1 LPLPEHQ
8 DAAPAWSRLSDELR
22 ARVGESAFE
31 IWLAPLQP
39 AAFSGELLTL
49 TAPPDTAGW
58 LIGRYGPVIAAAA
71 FAALGDGTR
80 VVIDGHTAGAG
91 AGTGAGAGGGS
102 RQAPDNP
109 RAWGPQRPTAEGVA
123 ERSLNPRYRFEQ
135 FIIGRGNHLAHAAA
149 LAVAENPGQA
159 YNPLFLYAPPGM
171 GKTHLLHAIGNYVSD
186 YSPGAVIRLATAESF
201 TNHFIAA
208 LNARGLAEFKHA
220 YRGADVL
227 LLDDVQFLAS
237 KAKTEEE
244 FFHTFNALY
253 ENGRQLVLTCDRLP
267 RALTA
272 IEQRLRERFE
282 AGLVAEITPP
292 DHATRV
298 AILDKRA
305 ALDGIQ
311 IADPEVLGMI
321 ADRVTDNIRALEG
334 ALIRVVA
341 FHSLT
346 RQPIDP
352 KLTGEVLDAMYPVT
366 LERRPGSRPPGAAG
380 DTAGPLMRRQAGQ
393 PLTIA
398 EIQMTVAA
406 RFGLTVEQLV
416 SSSRT
421 AKVNWP
427 RQLAIQLARDLTGAS
442 LLAIGREF
450 GGRNHATVLHACKRV
465 SERLKTDQQ
474 AVDDLARLRRQL
486 STDPDDRSC

>member
-22 ARVGESAFE
+22 GRVGESAFD

-39 AAFSGELLTL
+39 AAFTGEVLTL

-58 LIGRYGPVIAAAA
+58 LTGRYGPVIAAAA
-71 FAALGDGTR
+71 CAALGDGTR
-80 VVIDGHTAGAG
+80 VVIDGHAATGGAG
-91 AGTGAGAGGGS
+91 PQPPAH
-102 RQAPDNP
+102 RLQAPTP
-109 RAWGPQRPTAEGVA
+109 ERSSAEGPA

-135 FIIGRGNHLAHAAA
+135 FIIGSGNHLAHAAA

-171 GKTHLLHAIGNYVSD
+171 GKTHLLHAIGNYIAD

-208 LNARGLAEFKHA
+208 LNARGLEEFKRS
-220 YRGADVL
+220 YRGADL
-227 LLDDVQFLAS
+227 LLVDDVQFLAS

-298 AILDKRA
+298 AILYKRA
-305 ALDGIQ
+305 ALDDIE
-311 IADPEVLGMI
+311 ISDPEVLDLI
-321 ADRVTDNIRALEG
+321 ADRVVDNIRALEG

-352 KLTGEVLDAMYPVT
+352 KLTAEVLDAMYPVT
-366 LERRPGSRPPGAAG
+366 PERRPGSRPP
-380 DTAGPLMRRQAGQ
+380 AGPAELGRRHPAQ
-393 PLTIA
+393 PPTIA
-398 EIQMTVAA
+398 EIQMTVAD
-406 RFGLTVEQLV
+406 RFGLTVEQLI

-465 SERLKTDQQ
+465 SDRLKTDQQ

>member
-1 LPLPEHQ
+1 MPEHQ

-22 ARVGESAFE
+22 GRVGESAFE

-39 AAFSGELLTL
+39 ASFTGDLLRL
-49 TAPPDTAGW
+49 TAPPDTASW
-58 LIGRYGPVIAAAA
+58 LTGRYGPVIAAAA
-71 FAALGDGTR
+71 CAALGDGTR
-80 VVIDGHTAGAG
+80 VVIDGHTATAG
-91 AGTGAGAGGGS
+91 AGSST
-102 RQAPDNP
+102 APP
-109 RAWGPQRPTAEGVA
+109 SAQTRVFERPSAD
-123 ERSLNPRYRFEQ
+123 RSLNPRYRFEQ

-186 YSPGAVIRLATAESF
+186 FSPGAVIRLATAESF

-208 LNARGLAEFKHA
+208 LNARGLEEFKQS

-227 LLDDVQFLAS
+227 LFDDVQFLAS

-298 AILDKRA
+298 AILCKRA
-305 ALDGIQ
+305 ALDAVE
-311 IADPEVLGMI
+311 IADPEVLEMI
-321 ADRVTDNIRALEG
+321 ADRVVDNIRALEG

-352 KLTGEVLDAMYPVT
+352 KLTAEVLDAMYPVAP
-366 LERRPGSRPPGAAG
+366 ERRPGSRGAG
-380 DTAGPLMRRQAGQ
+380 GAGPLAPRNPAQ
-393 PLTIA
+393 PPTIA
-398 EIQMTVAA
+398 EIQMTVADQ
-406 RFGLTVEQLV
+406 FGLTVAQLV
-416 SSSRT
+416 SSSRA

-427 RQLAIQLARDLTGAS
+427 RQLAIQLARDLTSAS

-465 SERLKTDQQ
+465 SDRLKTDQQ

>member
-1 LPLPEHQ
+1 LQLPEHQ
-8 DAAPAWSRLSDELR
+8 DAAPAWGRLSDELR
-22 ARVGESAFE
+22 GRVGESAFE

-39 AAFSGELLTL
+39 TAFTGELLTL
-49 TAPPDTAGW
+49 TAPPETAGW
-58 LIGRYGPVIAAAA
+58 LTGRYGPVIAAAA
-71 FAALGDGTR
+71 SAALGDGTR
-80 VVIDGHTAGAG
+80 VIIDGHAA
-91 AGTGAGAGGGS
+91 TGATGS
-102 RQAPDNP
+102 TQAPPDP
-109 RAWGPQRPTAEGVA
+109 RARAPHRPAAEGPA

-135 FIIGRGNHLAHAAA
+135 FIIGRGNHLAHAAT

-208 LNARGLAEFKHA
+208 LNARGLEEFKRS
-220 YRGADVL
+220 YRDADVL

-253 ENGRQLVLTCDRLP
+253 DNGRQLVITCDRLP

-298 AILDKRA
+298 AILYKRA
-305 ALDGIQ
+305 ALDGIE
-311 IADPEVLGMI
+311 IADPVVLEMV

-346 RQPIDP
+346 RRPIDP
-352 KLTGEVLDAMYPVT
+352 ELTAEVLDAMYPVAPD
-366 LERRPGSRPPGAAG
+366 RRPGSRPASG
-380 DTAGPLMRRQAGQ
+380 TGPLARRNPAQ
-393 PLTIA
+393 PPTIA
-398 EIQMTVAA
+398 EIQMTVAD
-406 RFGLTVEQLV
+406 RFGLTVDQLI
-416 SSSRT
+416 SSSRA

-442 LLAIGREF
+442 LPAIGREF
-450 GGRNHATVLHACKRV
+450 GGRNHATILHACKRV
-465 SERLKTDQQ
+465 SDRLKTDQQ

-486 STDPDDRSC
+486 STEPDDRSC

>member
-1 LPLPEHQ
+1 MSLPEHQ
-8 DAAPAWSRLSDELR
+8 DAAPAWSKLSDELR
-22 ARVGESAFE
+22 GRVGESAFE
-31 IWLAPLQP
+31 IWLAPLRP
-39 AAFSGELLTL
+39 AAFTGELLTL
-49 TAPPDTAGW
+49 TAPPDTASW
-58 LIGRYGPVIAAAA
+58 LTGRYGPVIAAAA
-71 FAALGDGTR
+71 CAALGDGTR
-80 VVIDGHTAGAG
+80 VVIDGHAATTAAG
-91 AGTGAGAGGGS
+91 S
-102 RQAPDNP
+102 PPAPDIS
-109 RAWGPQRPTAEGVA
+109 RGQGLRPTGEGPA

-208 LNARGLAEFKHA
+208 LNARGLEEFKRS

-298 AILDKRA
+298 AILHKRA
-305 ALDGIQ
+305 ALDNIE
-311 IADPEVLGMI
+311 IAAPEVLEMI
-321 ADRVTDNIRALEG
+321 ADRVVDNIRALEG

-352 KLTGEVLDAMYPVT
+352 KLTAEVLDAMYPIAPD
-366 LERRPGSRPPGAAG
+366 RRPGSRPS
-380 DTAGPLMRRQAGQ
+380 AGPHELARRGLSQ
-393 PLTIA
+393 PPTIA
-398 EIQMTVAA
+398 EIQMTVAG

-465 SERLKTDQQ
+465 SDRLKTDQQ

>member
-1 LPLPEHQ
+1 LSLSEHQ
-8 DAAPAWSRLSDELR
+8 DAASAWRRLSDELR
-22 ARVGESAFE
+22 GRVGESVFE
-31 IWLAPLQP
+31 MWLAPLQP
-39 AAFSGELLTL
+39 SAFTGELLTL

-58 LIGRYGPVIAAAA
+58 VAGRYGPVIAAAA
-71 FAALGDGTR
+71 CAALGEGTG
-80 VVIDGHTAGAG
+80 VVIDDHAAIAAAGAQRARDRPG
-91 AGTGAGAGGGS
+91 
-102 RQAPDNP
+102 P
-109 RAWGPQRPTAEGVA
+109 RAPRRPASDDPAEGP
-123 ERSLNPRYRFEQ
+123 LNPRYRFEQ

-159 YNPLFLYAPPGM
+159 YNPLFLFAPPGM

-208 LNARGLAEFKHA
+208 LNARGLEQFKRA
-220 YRGADVL
+220 YRDADVL

-253 ENGRQLVLTCDRLP
+253 DNGRQLVLTCDRFP

-298 AILDKRA
+298 AILSKRA
-305 ALDGIQ
+305 AVDGIA
-311 IADPEVLGMI
+311 IADPDVLEMI

-346 RQPIDP
+346 RKPIDP
-352 KLTGEVLDAMYPVT
+352 ELTVEVLDAMYPVMP
-366 LERRPGSRPPGAAG
+366 ERRPGSRTAGAAG
-380 DTAGPLMRRQAGQ
+380 DASGPRGRRRPGQ

-398 EIQMTVAA
+398 EIQMVVAE

-416 SSSRT
+416 SSSRA
-421 AKVNWP
+421 AKVTWP
-427 RQLAIQLARDLTGAS
+427 RQLAIALVRDLTGAS
-442 LLAIGREF
+442 LPAIGREF
-450 GGRNHATVLHACKRV
+450 GGRNHTTILHACKRV
-465 SERLKTDQQ
+465 SDRLKTDQQ
-474 AVDDLARLRRQL
+474 AVEDITRLRRQL
-486 STDPDDRSC
+486 STDPDDRGC

>member
-8 DAAPAWSRLSDELR
+8 DAASAWSRLSAELR
-22 ARVGESAFE
+22 GRVGESAFE
-31 IWLAPLQP
+31 IWLAPLRP
-39 AAFSGELLTL
+39 AAFDGETLTL
-49 TAPPDTAGW
+49 TAPPDTAAW
-58 LIGRYGPVIAAAA
+58 LTGRYGPVIAAAA
-71 FAALGDGTR
+71 DAALGDGGR
-80 VVIDGHTAGAG
+80 VVIDGHAVGNPP
-91 AGTGAGAGGGS
+91 AGTRATAAAAAADAHRRELSAGGS
-102 RQAPDNP
+102 
-109 RAWGPQRPTAEGVA
+109 A
-123 ERSLNPRYRFEQ
+123 ERTLNPRYRFEQ

-171 GKTHLLHAIGNYVSD
+171 GKTHLLHAIGNYVAD

-208 LNARGLAEFKHA
+208 LNKRGLDEFKRS
-220 YRGADVL
+220 YRDADVL

-267 RALTA
+267 RALTGL
-272 IEQRLRERFE
+272 EQRLRERFE

-298 AILDKRA
+298 AILYKRA
-305 ALDGIQ
+305 ALDGIEV
-311 IADPEVLGMI
+311 ADPEVLEMV
-321 ADRVTDNIRALEG
+321 AERVTDNIRALEG

-346 RQPIDP
+346 RRPIDP
-352 KLTGEVLDAMYPVT
+352 ELTGEVLDAMYPVAP
-366 LERRPGSRPPGAAG
+366 ERRPGSRPAAG
-380 DTAGPLMRRQAGQ
+380 GRGAGALPARHPAH
-393 PLTIA
+393 PPTIV
-398 EIQMTVAA
+398 EIQATVAD
-406 RFGLTVEQLV
+406 RFGITVEQLI

-421 AKVNWP
+421 AAINWP
-427 RQLAIQLARDLTGAS
+427 RQLAIQLARDLTSAS
-442 LLAIGREF
+442 LPAIGREF

-486 STDPDDRSC
+486 STNPDDRGC

>member
-31 IWLAPLQP
+31 IWLAPLRP
-39 AAFSGELLTL
+39 AAFTGELLTL

-58 LIGRYGPVIAAAA
+58 LTGRYGPVIAAAA
-71 FAALGDGTR
+71 SAALGDGTR
-80 VVIDGHTAGAG
+80 VVIDGHAATA
-91 AGTGAGAGGGS
+91 TGDAQ
-102 RQAPDNP
+102 QATNNP
-109 RAWGPQRPTAEGVA
+109 RAWAPQRPTGEGVA

-208 LNARGLAEFKHA
+208 LNARGLEEFKHS

-227 LLDDVQFLAS
+227 LIDDVQFLAS

-305 ALDGIQ
+305 ALDEIE
-311 IADPEVLGMI
+311 IADPAVLEMI
-321 ADRVTDNIRALEG
+321 ASRVTDNIRALEG

-352 KLTGEVLDAMYPVT
+352 VLTAEVLDAMYPLT
-366 LERRPGSRPPGAAG
+366 PERRPGSRPPGAAG
-380 DTAGPLMRRQAGQ
+380 DQAGPLRNRRVGQA
-393 PLTIA
+393 PTIT
-398 EIQMTVAA
+398 EIQTTVAD

>member
-22 ARVGESAFE
+22 GRVGESAFE

-39 AAFSGELLTL
+39 TAFTGELLTL

-58 LIGRYGPVIAAAA
+58 LTGRYGPVIAAAA
-71 FAALGDGTR
+71 AAALGDGTR
-80 VVIDGHTAGAG
+80 VVIDGHAATGASGSQQAPSHPRAGA
-91 AGTGAGAGGGS
+91 
-102 RQAPDNP
+102 PP
-109 RAWGPQRPTAEGVA
+109 RPVAERPA

-208 LNARGLAEFKHA
+208 LNARGLEEFKRA
-220 YRGADVL
+220 YRDADVL

-253 ENGRQLVLTCDRLP
+253 DNGRQLVITCDRLP

-298 AILDKRA
+298 AILYKRA
-305 ALDGIQ
+305 ALDGIE
-311 IADPEVLGMI
+311 IGHPEVLEMV

-346 RQPIDP
+346 RRPIDP
-352 KLTGEVLDAMYPVT
+352 ALTAEVLDAMYPVT
-366 LERRPGSRPPGAAG
+366 PDRRPGSRPPG
-380 DTAGPLMRRQAGQ
+380 TAGPLTRRNPAQ
-393 PLTIA
+393 PPTIA
-398 EIQMTVAA
+398 EIQMTVAD
-406 RFGLTVEQLV
+406 RFGLTVDQLV
-416 SSSRT
+416 SSSRA

-442 LLAIGREF
+442 LPAIGREF
-450 GGRNHATVLHACKRV
+450 GGRNHATILHACKRV

>member
-1 LPLPEHQ
+1 LSLQQPQ
-8 DAAPAWSRLSDELR
+8 DAAPAWGRLSDELR
-22 ARVGESAFE
+22 GRVGESVFE

-39 AAFSGELLTL
+39 VAFTGELLTL

-58 LIGRYGPVIAAAA
+58 LTGRYGPVIAAAA
-71 FAALGDGTR
+71 AAVLGDGTR
-80 VVIDGHTAGAG
+80 VVIDGHAATAVAG
-91 AGTGAGAGGGS
+91 S
-102 RQAPDNP
+102 QAAPADP
-109 RAWGPQRPTAEGVA
+109 RARAPQRPTAEGPA

-186 YSPGAVIRLATAESF
+186 YSPGALIRLATAESF

-208 LNARGLAEFKHA
+208 LNARGLEEFKRA
-220 YRGADVL
+220 YRDADVL

-253 ENGRQLVLTCDRLP
+253 DNGRQLVLTCDRLP

-272 IEQRLRERFE
+272 IQQRLRERFE

-305 ALDGIQ
+305 ALDGIE
-311 IADPEVLGMI
+311 IAAPEVLDMI

-352 KLTGEVLDAMYPVT
+352 TLTTEVLDAMYPVT
-366 LERRPGSRPPGAAG
+366 AERRPGSRPPGG
-380 DTAGPLMRRQAGQ
+380 AGPLARRHPGQ
-393 PLTIA
+393 PPTIA
-398 EIQMTVAA
+398 EIQLTVAD
-406 RFGLTVEQLV
+406 RFGLSVEQLV
-416 SSSRT
+416 SSSRA

-442 LLAIGREF
+442 LPAIGREF

>member
-8 DAAPAWSRLSDELR
+8 DAASAWSRLSAELLQ
-22 ARVGESAFE
+22 RVGQTAFD
-31 IWLAPLQP
+31 IWLAPLAP
-39 AAFSGELLTL
+39 ESFDGHALALA
-49 TAPPDTAGW
+49 APPDTATW
-58 LIGRYGPVIAAAA
+58 LAGRYGVVIAAACT
-71 FAALGDGTR
+71 AALGRDVS
-80 VVIDGHTAGAG
+80 VVIDGHPVGAGDAGARS
-91 AGTGAGAGGGS
+91 AP
-102 RQAPDNP
+102 APD
-109 RAWGPQRPTAEGVA
+109 RRTWPQRPADGGPA
-123 ERSLNPRYRFEQ
+123 GSPLNPRYRFEQ
-135 FIIGRGNHLAHAAA
+135 FIIGRGNHLAHAAS

-171 GKTHLLHAIGNYVSD
+171 GKTHLLHAIGNFVTD
-186 YSPGAVIRLATAESF
+186 YSPGAVVRLASAESF
-201 TNHFIAA
+201 TNHFITA
-208 LNARGLAEFKHA
+208 LNARGLTEFKRA
-220 YRGADVL
+220 YRDADVL
-227 LLDDVQFLAS
+227 LIDDVQFLAS

-282 AGLVAEITPP
+282 AGLVAEMTPP
-292 DHATRV
+292 DHDTRV

-305 ALDGIQ
+305 ALDDVA
-311 IADPEVLGMI
+311 IADREVLELI

-346 RQPIDP
+346 GRAIDP
-352 KLTGEVLDAMYPVT
+352 GLTAEVLDAMYPVRD
-366 LERRPGSRPPGAAG
+366 ERRPGSRAPHAEHGGALSGRRPGTQPP
-380 DTAGPLMRRQAGQ
+380 
-393 PLTIA
+393 TIP
-398 EIQMTVAA
+398 EIQATVASA
-406 RFGLTVEQLV
+406 FDITVEELV

-421 AKVNWP
+421 ARVSWP

-442 LLAIGREF
+442 LPAIGRAF

-465 SERLKTDQQ
+465 SERLTTDRQ
-474 AVDDLARLRRQL
+474 AVEDHTRIRRQL
-486 STDPDDRSC
+486 SIDPDDRSC

>member
-1 LPLPEHQ
+1 
-8 DAAPAWSRLSDELR
+8 
-22 ARVGESAFE
+22 
-31 IWLAPLQP
+31 
-39 AAFSGELLTL
+39 LLTL
-49 TAPPDTAGW
+49 TAPPETAGW
-58 LIGRYGPVIAAAA
+58 LTGRYGPVIAAAA
-71 FAALGDGTR
+71 SAALGDGTR
-80 VVIDGHTAGAG
+80 VMIDGHAA
-91 AGTGAGAGGGS
+91 TGAAGS
-102 RQAPDNP
+102 PQAPPDP
-109 RAWGPQRPTAEGVA
+109 RARVPHRPAAEGPA

-208 LNARGLAEFKHA
+208 LNARGLEEFKRS
-220 YRGADVL
+220 YRDADVL

-253 ENGRQLVLTCDRLP
+253 DNGRQLVITCDRLP

-298 AILDKRA
+298 AILYKRA
-305 ALDGIQ
+305 ALDGIE
-311 IADPEVLGMI
+311 IDDPEVLEMI
-321 ADRVTDNIRALEG
+321 ADRVVDNIRALEG

-346 RQPIDP
+346 RQPIDRT
-352 KLTGEVLDAMYPVT
+352 LAAEVLDAMYPVT
-366 LERRPGSRPPGAAG
+366 PDRRPGSRPAAG
-380 DTAGPLMRRQAGQ
+380 SGPLARRDPTQ
-393 PLTIA
+393 PPTIA
-398 EIQMTVAA
+398 EIQLTVAD
-406 RFGLTVEQLV
+406 RFGLTVDQLV
-416 SSSRT
+416 SSSRA

-442 LLAIGREF
+442 LPAIGREF
-450 GGRNHATVLHACKRV
+450 GGRNHATILHACKRV

-486 STDPDDRSC
+486 STEPDDRSC

>member
-22 ARVGESAFE
+22 GRVGESAFE

-39 AAFSGELLTL
+39 ASFTGELLRL

-58 LIGRYGPVIAAAA
+58 LVGRYGPVIAAAA
-71 FAALGDGTR
+71 AAVLGDGTR
-80 VVIDGHTAGAG
+80 VVIDGHAATVQTGSATAPSTA
-91 AGTGAGAGGGS
+91 
-102 RQAPDNP
+102 QA
-109 RAWGPQRPTAEGVA
+109 RALERPSAEGPA

-171 GKTHLLHAIGNYVSD
+171 GKTHLLHAIGNYVAD

-208 LNARGLAEFKHA
+208 LNARGLEEFKRS

-298 AILDKRA
+298 AILYKRA
-305 ALDGIQ
+305 VLDAIE
-311 IADPEVLGMI
+311 IADPEVLEMI
-321 ADRVTDNIRALEG
+321 ADRVVDNIRALEG

-352 KLTGEVLDAMYPVT
+352 KLTAEVLDAMYPVGP
-366 LERRPGSRPPGAAG
+366 ERRPGSRGAG
-380 DTAGPLMRRQAGQ
+380 GTGPLARRNPAQ
-393 PLTIA
+393 PPTIA
-398 EIQMTVAA
+398 EIQMTVAN

-421 AKVNWP
+421 ARVNWP
-427 RQLAIQLARDLTGAS
+427 RQLAIQLARDLTSES

-465 SERLKTDQQ
+465 SDRLKTDQQ

>member
-1 LPLPEHQ
+1 LSLPEHQ

-22 ARVGESAFE
+22 GRVGESAFE
-31 IWLAPLQP
+31 IWLAPLRP
-39 AAFSGELLTL
+39 AAFTGELLTL
-49 TAPPDTAGW
+49 IAPPDTAGW
-58 LIGRYGPVIAAAA
+58 LTGRYGPVIAAAA
-71 FAALGDGTR
+71 RAALGDGTR
-80 VVIDGHTAGAG
+80 VVIDGHVAAAAAGSE
-91 AGTGAGAGGGS
+91 T
-102 RQAPDNP
+102 APDTSREQNP
-109 RAWGPQRPTAEGVA
+109 RRSTGEGPA

-186 YSPGAVIRLATAESF
+186 YSPGAVIRVATAESF

-208 LNARGLAEFKHA
+208 LNARGLEEFKHS

-298 AILDKRA
+298 AILYKRA
-305 ALDGIQ
+305 ALDNVE
-311 IADPEVLGMI
+311 IADPEVLEMI
-321 ADRVTDNIRALEG
+321 AGRVVDNIRALEG

-352 KLTGEVLDAMYPVT
+352 ELTAEVLDAMYPIT
-366 LERRPGSRPPGAAG
+366 PERRPGSRPPAG
-380 DTAGPLMRRQAGQ
+380 SHELARRDRSQ
-393 PLTIA
+393 PPTIA
-398 EIQMTVAA
+398 EIQATVAD

-465 SERLKTDQQ
+465 SDRLKTDQQ

-486 STDPDDRSC
+486 STDPDDRTC

>member
-1 LPLPEHQ
+1 LSLPEHQ

-22 ARVGESAFE
+22 GRVGESAFD

-39 AAFSGELLTL
+39 ASFTGDLLTL

-58 LIGRYGPVIAAAA
+58 LTGRYGPVIAAAA
-71 FAALGDGTR
+71 SAALGDGTR
-80 VVIDGHTAGAG
+80 VVIDGHAATVGSASSTAPHGA
-91 AGTGAGAGGGS
+91 
-102 RQAPDNP
+102 QA
-109 RAWGPQRPTAEGVA
+109 RALERPGAEGPA
-123 ERSLNPRYRFEQ
+123 DRSLNPRYRFEQ

-171 GKTHLLHAIGNYVSD
+171 GKTHLLHAIGNYVAD

-208 LNARGLAEFKHA
+208 LNARGLEEFKRS

-298 AILDKRA
+298 AILYKRA
-305 ALDGIQ
+305 ALDAIE
-311 IADPEVLGMI
+311 IAHPEVLEMI
-321 ADRVTDNIRALEG
+321 ADRVVDNIRALEG

-352 KLTGEVLDAMYPVT
+352 KLTAEVLDAMYPVAP
-366 LERRPGSRPPGAAG
+366 ERRPGSRGAGAAG
-380 DTAGPLMRRQAGQ
+380 PLAQRNPAH
-393 PLTIA
+393 PPTIA
-398 EIQMTVAA
+398 EIQTTVAD

-465 SERLKTDQQ
+465 SDRLKTDQQ

>member
-1 LPLPEHQ
+1 MSLPEHH
-8 DAAPAWSRLSDELR
+8 DAASAWSRLSDELLR
-22 ARVGESAFE
+22 RVGQSAFD
-31 IWLAPLQP
+31 IWLAPLAP
-39 AAFSGELLTL
+39 ESFDGRTLSL

-58 LIGRYGPVIAAAA
+58 LIGRYSAVIAAAGT
-71 FAALGDGTR
+71 AALGEDAR
-80 VVIDGHTAGAG
+80 VEIDGHAAGDQQPPEAAPSPHRTAGAR
-91 AGTGAGAGGGS
+91 
-102 RQAPDNP
+102 RQGDDS
-109 RAWGPQRPTAEGVA
+109 PT
-123 ERSLNPRYRFEQ
+123 SSPLNPRYRFEQ

-171 GKTHLLHAIGNYVSD
+171 GKTHLLHAIGNFVSD
-186 YSPGAVIRLATAESF
+186 YSPGAVARLASAESF
-201 TNHFIAA
+201 TNHFITA
-208 LNARGLAEFKHA
+208 LNARGLAEFKRA
-220 YRGADVL
+220 YRDADVL

-237 KAKTEEE
+237 KARTEEE

-292 DHATRV
+292 DHDTRV
-298 AILDKRA
+298 AILYKRA
-305 ALDGIQ
+305 ALDDVQ
-311 IADPEVLGMI
+311 IANPEVLELI

-346 RQPIDP
+346 ARAIDP
-352 KLTGEVLDAMYPVT
+352 ALTAEVLETMYPIRQ
-366 LERRPGSRPPGAAG
+366 ERRPGSRTARGEDLTTLAAARRTGLQPP
-380 DTAGPLMRRQAGQ
+380 
-393 PLTIA
+393 TIR
-398 EIQMTVAA
+398 EIQATVAA
-406 RFGLTVEQLV
+406 AFDITVEELV
-416 SSSRT
+416 SSSR
-421 AKVNWP
+421 AARINWP

-442 LLAIGREF
+442 LPAIGREF

-465 SERLKTDQQ
+465 SDRLTTDQQ
-474 AVDDLARLRRQL
+474 AVHDLARLRRQL
-486 STDPDDRSC
+486 STDPDDRGC

>member
-22 ARVGESAFE
+22 GRVGESAFE

-39 AAFSGELLTL
+39 TAFTGELLTL

-58 LIGRYGPVIAAAA
+58 LTGRYGPVIAAAA
-71 FAALGDGTR
+71 SAALGDGTR
-80 VVIDGHTAGAG
+80 VVIDGHAATGATGSQHAPSDPRAGA
-91 AGTGAGAGGGS
+91 
-102 RQAPDNP
+102 PH
-109 RAWGPQRPTAEGVA
+109 RPAAERPA

-208 LNARGLAEFKHA
+208 LNARGLEEFKRA
-220 YRGADVL
+220 YRDADVL

-253 ENGRQLVLTCDRLP
+253 DNGRQLVITCDRLP

-298 AILDKRA
+298 AILYKRA
-305 ALDGIQ
+305 ALDGIE
-311 IADPEVLGMI
+311 IAHPEVLEMV

-346 RQPIDP
+346 RRPIDP
-352 KLTGEVLDAMYPVT
+352 ALTAEVLDAMYPVMPD
-366 LERRPGSRPPGAAG
+366 RRPGSRTPS
-380 DTAGPLMRRQAGQ
+380 TAGPLTRRNPAQ
-393 PLTIA
+393 PPTIA
-398 EIQMTVAA
+398 EIQMTVAD
-406 RFGLTVEQLV
+406 RFGLTVDQLV
-416 SSSRT
+416 SSSRA

-442 LLAIGREF
+442 LPAIGREF
-450 GGRNHATVLHACKRV
+450 GGRNHATILHACKRV

>member
-1 LPLPEHQ
+1 LSLQQPQ
-8 DAAPAWSRLSDELR
+8 DAAPAWGRLSDELR
-22 ARVGESAFE
+22 SRVGESAFE
-31 IWLAPLQP
+31 IWLAPLRP
-39 AAFSGELLTL
+39 AAFTGELLTL

-58 LIGRYGPVIAAAA
+58 LTGRYGPVIAAAA
-71 FAALGDGTR
+71 AAVLGDGTR
-80 VVIDGHTAGAG
+80 VVIDGHAATAGAG
-91 AGTGAGAGGGS
+91 SPAAPTDPGT
-102 RQAPDNP
+102 
-109 RAWGPQRPTAEGVA
+109 RAPQRPIAEGPA

-208 LNARGLAEFKHA
+208 LNARGLEEFKRA
-220 YRGADVL
+220 YRDADVL

-244 FFHTFNALY
+244 FFHTFNAVY
-253 ENGRQLVLTCDRLP
+253 DNGRQLVLTCDRLP

-272 IEQRLRERFE
+272 IQQRLRERFE

-292 DHATRV
+292 DHATRI

-305 ALDGIQ
+305 ALDGIE
-311 IADPEVLGMI
+311 IGAPEVLEMI

-346 RQPIDP
+346 RRPIDAA
-352 KLTGEVLDAMYPVT
+352 LTAEVLDAMYPVAS
-366 LERRPGSRPPGAAG
+366 ERRPGSRPPGG
-380 DTAGPLMRRQAGQ
+380 AGPLARRHPGQ
-393 PLTIA
+393 PPTIA
-398 EIQMTVAA
+398 EIQQTVAD

-416 SSSRT
+416 SSSR
-421 AKVNWP
+421 AAQVNWP

-442 LLAIGREF
+442 LPAIGREF

-474 AVDDLARLRRQL
+474 AVDDHARLRRQL
-486 STDPDDRSC
+486 STEPDDRSC

>member
-1 LPLPEHQ
+1 LSLPEHH
-8 DAAPAWSRLSDELR
+8 DAASAWSRLSDELR
-22 ARVGESAFE
+22 GRVGESAFE

-39 AAFSGELLTL
+39 ATLAGDLLTL

-58 LIGRYGPVIAAAA
+58 LVGRYGPVIAAAA
-71 FAALGDGTR
+71 AAALGDAVR
-80 VVIDGHTAGAG
+80 VEIDGHAA
-91 AGTGAGAGGGS
+91 ARPGGS
-102 RQAPDNP
+102 APTATDP
-109 RAWGPQRPTAEGVA
+109 RARAPHLPAIEGPA

-171 GKTHLLHAIGNYVSD
+171 GKTHLLHAIGNYVAD

-201 TNHFIAA
+201 TNHFISA
-208 LNARGLAEFKHA
+208 LNARGLEQFKRA
-220 YRGADVL
+220 YRDADVL

-253 ENGRQLVLTCDRLP
+253 DNGRQLVLTCDRLP
-267 RALTA
+267 RALIG

-298 AILDKRA
+298 AILYKRA
-305 ALDGIQ
+305 ALDGIE
-311 IADPEVLGMI
+311 IADPEVLEMV

-346 RQPIDP
+346 RRAIDP
-352 KLTGEVLDAMYPVT
+352 ELTAEVLDAMYPVT
-366 LERRPGSRPPGAAG
+366 PERRPGSRTAG
-380 DTAGPLMRRQAGQ
+380 DSVDVTGPLARRRPGQ
-393 PLTIA
+393 PPTIA
-398 EIQMTVAA
+398 EIQVTVAE
-406 RFGLTVEQLV
+406 RFGITVEQLV
-416 SSSRT
+416 SSSRA

-427 RQLAIQLARDLTGAS
+427 RQLAIALVRDLTGAS
-442 LLAIGREF
+442 LPAIGREF

-465 SERLKTDQQ
+465 SDRLKTDRQ

-486 STDPDDRSC
+486 STDPDDRGC